1 MKLNEEKEEGPN
13 RVTHGLG
20 TYEWNKCYG
29 MWFQGCRELH
39 WGSNHTQWMGLSIS
53 IANFFEFFQDSTK
66 CDGDGDALIAEP
78 EKERE
83 MTRACEHV
91 SSSLYSWGCFKSGF
105 LFVRFDDGAKVSFPS
120 GVSFDPASVIFL
132 PSFFCNFSSIFP
144 SALAFSF
151 PNSPFP
157 LVSGWEWSAAT
168 ESWDNHRPHPM
179 GDDNRSSK
187 PATWTRLR
195 VVKFCFLT
203 PKPHA
208 GKQWWQLCG
217 QSIQWKHFQFLW
229 PP

>member
-1 MKLNEEKEEGPN
+1 MSDSMPSRMKLNEEKEEGPN

-53 IANFFEFFQDSTK
+53 IANFFEFFQDSIK
-66 CDGDGDALIAEP
+66 CDGEGDALIAEP

-120 GVSFDPASVIFL
+120 GVSLFDPASVIFL

-144 SALAFSF
+144 SALAFLHFRTLLSLWF
-151 PNSPFP
+151 LGGSEVPPPKAGTTTDLIRWGMRIVHPN
-157 LVSGWEWSAAT
+157 
-168 ESWDNHRPHPM
+168 RP
-179 GDDNRSSK
+179 R
-187 PATWTRLR
+187 
-195 VVKFCFLT
+195 
-203 PKPHA
+203 
-208 GKQWWQLCG
+208 G
-217 QSIQWKHFQFLW
+217 QGSV
-229 PP
+229 